1 MAADLVATRVAAGL
15 ALSVALA
22 GVFALLSRA
31 AGARQALAFP
41 GIGMVAASLLSWQ
54 ALVRWTW
61 APLAVAALLA
71 AGAAL
76 VLRRTGGRA
85 PGSGEWPAP
94 LEALP
99 ARALGPALLPAL
111 ALAALAL
118 DWLYAALPDY
128 RYDQWNYHLVV
139 PRAVR
144 GGPLTLPALN
154 EHAAFTGVWEYLFTI
169 PRALSNDDLVNQS
182 AVNAFSWLFLAIGL
196 LLFVRRFGPEAFPR
210 GPAALVVLAWTL
222 SGLPDQPGLM
232 NAKPDPVLLLAALGV
247 LDLVARKE
255 RTAVDAAFLGFYA
268 VAPLALKVTWLHFAA
283 AALPV
288 AVWGW
293 RPPWPRAQAAAAA
306 AGLAGGALVAAPF
319 LLKNAL
325 LFGNPLHPVQL
336 GPLRSA
342 TWSAAEEGY
351 WRAMMRPAH
360 GLGSFAETLA
370 ALPLAITWQLWVL
383 ALPVLILAVAALVG
397 RLRGA
402 SVPAPPVPAAKAPV
416 PAPPSGRL
424 LRAALAIAA
433 LHLLMWP
440 LFFHAAIG
448 ARFVLTGLAMLV
460 VALWV
465 ALGRVYPA
473 ALGPRPSPRAAWI
486 TLVLLLPAA
495 GFGHMAW
502 KAERVVTFGS
512 WSVERFLRDGP
523 PEWRVF
529 GGLRDIARDR
539 RAARKDAAWNEA
551 VTLAD
556 VPAVYGLDGA
566 ALVAGGLEY
575 QWLRARAACP
585 WDLLLR
591 LDVRY
596 VFARTGRLDT
606 WIAELRELA
615 PGLRPLTPGAQAFAL
630 DRTFL
635 ERLRES
641 DPSCALASEA
651 AGARSQ

>member
-1 MAADLVATRVAAGL
+1 MAATDLVATRVAAGL
-15 ALSVALA
+15 ALSLALA
-22 GVFALLSRA
+22 GAFALLSRA

-41 GIGMVAASLLSWQ
+41 AIAIGAASLLSWQ

-85 PGSGEWPAP
+85 PDSGEGPAP
-94 LEALP
+94 PEALA
-99 ARALGPALLPAL
+99 ARTRGPALLPAL

-128 RYDQWNYHLVV
+128 RYDQWNYHLVL

-222 SGLPDQPGLM
+222 CGLPDQPGLM

-288 AVWGW
+288 AVWAW

-342 TWSAAEEGY
+342 AWSAAEEGY

-370 ALPLAITWQLWVL
+370 ALPRAITWQLWVL
-383 ALPVLILAVAALVG
+383 ALPVPCATRA
-397 RLRGA
+397 RCA
-402 SVPAPPVPAAKAPV
+402 SA
-416 PAPPSGRL
+416 
-424 LRAALAIAA
+424 RA
-433 LHLLMWP
+433 
-440 LFFHAAIG
+440 
-448 ARFVLTGLAMLV
+448 R
-460 VALWV
+460 
-465 ALGRVYPA
+465 A
-473 ALGPRPSPRAAWI
+473 ALGPAAQ
-486 TLVLLLPAA
+486 
-495 GFGHMAW
+495 G
-502 KAERVVTFGS
+502 R
-512 WSVERFLRDGP
+512 
-523 PEWRVF
+523 
-529 GGLRDIARDR
+529 ARDR
-539 RAARKDAAWNEA
+539 RAPSPDVAALLPRRDRRALRADGAGDARGGA
-551 VTLAD
+551 VGGARPRASGSTRT
-556 VPAVYGLDGA
+556 PAVASRGVDHARPA
-566 ALVAGGLEY
+566 APGRRLRAHGLEG
-575 QWLRARAACP
+575 RACR
-585 WDLLLR
+585 
-591 LDVRY
+591 
-596 VFARTGRLDT
+596 
-606 WIAELRELA
+606 ELR
-615 PGLRPLTPGAQAFAL
+615 
-630 DRTFL
+630 
-635 ERLRES
+635 
-641 DPSCALASEA
+641 
-651 AGARSQ
+651 